1 MFIDSLGLSHHA
13 HWSPSLPSPFMS
25 SLPFV
30 ISLPPSLPEKRENN
44 FFNSNLC
51 YLCTHWSLLKISVF
65 SFKSNW
71 ALLHLQPC
79 QKASIVKHYTSA
91 SPHRFLRALFSRLLS
106 RLLFLVGEGR
116 ETEKKKEEK
125 RKEEVKRWSQ
135 KPSMPLFLSQLCIF
149 SYSSRSLDHVPP
161 HSSCQQHTDYELT
174 FCFTRTTDTD
184 KALRGN
190 PKHKQHH
197 SLQL

>member
-116 ETEKKKEEK
+116 ETEKKKK
-125 RKEEVKRWSQ
+125 RRGRKRWRGGR
-135 KPSMPLFLSQLCIF
+135 
-149 SYSSRSLDHVPP
+149 RSLPCPSFSLNYASSVIHPGAWIMYLHTVPVN
-161 HSSCQQHTDYELT
+161 STLIM
-174 FCFTRTTDTD
+174 
-184 KALRGN
+184 N
-190 PKHKQHH
+190 
-197 SLQL
+197 